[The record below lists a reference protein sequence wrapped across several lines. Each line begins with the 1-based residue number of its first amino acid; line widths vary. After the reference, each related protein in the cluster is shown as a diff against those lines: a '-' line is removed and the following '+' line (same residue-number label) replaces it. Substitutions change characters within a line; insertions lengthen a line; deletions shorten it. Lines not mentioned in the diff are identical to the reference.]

1 MKVQKLFGDRIGRDI
16 LMLSISLDPE
26 NDTPSV
32 LKKYAK
38 SYGTKPGWI
47 YLTGKFEEIET
58 LRHRMGVY
66 DPDPVI
72 DADKTQHGN
81 LLTFG
86 DDRNDQWSALPA
98 LMKPLHIVEAVLR
111 LTYRAEKRP
120 VQNAQKVSESLDA
133 S

>member
-1 MKVQKLFGDRIGRDI
+1 VKVQRLLGDRIGKDV

-26 NDTPSV
+26 NDTPPV

-38 SYGTKPGWI
+38 NYGSKPGWL
-47 YLTGKFEEIET
+47 YLTGKFEDIEE

-66 DPDPVI
+66 DPDPII

-86 DDRNDQWSALPA
+86 DDRNDKWAAVPA
-98 LMKPLHIVEAVLR
+98 LLHPVHIVEAVFR
-111 LTYRAEKRP
+111 LTYKAKTPP
-120 VQNAQKVSESLDA
+120 VKTAQVSLIAPDA
-133 S
+133 K